1 MGIQRPA
8 VSPPR
13 RTEPPAVSKAEPLQC
28 DERFYARLRQRTAAA
43 GAVIFLIPFL
53 LFYVVM
59 RYATDHYVRRQTFAR
74 LEDGVASNAQLLED
88 VFTLRVA
95 EVQSLSRAMKPYPSA
110 GPSAAAEATCSRF
123 LDGNPWYALALI
135 ADASG
140 EIRAGTASVRG
151 PLELAPA
158 SGASPLHLAPASGAR
173 NIGHLDFF
181 RRAMKGETVL
191 SGPLVLPGRT
201 HPEIVIAT
209 PLPSWPGS
217 PPEVFVAA
225 LRAEKL
231 VDRLLRLG
239 VGETENSFLV
249 TPGGE
254 FITMTRRESSL
265 IGGTAF
271 AGENPLRGGA
281 GTSTHRDYRGLPVLA
296 AYHRLTRGFYMVAQV
311 DEAEVLTQV
320 ERLRGEIL
328 LYVLP
333 FLLLGFVLAALA
345 WRYALNYIQRLMT
358 GLYEA
363 LQLAEQREHERDLAH
378 QQLARRFEEER
389 ELARQKAQFQAQLAE
404 YEKYAALA
412 QLALGAA
419 HEINNPLLGIL
430 SHLEL
435 ELRAAKDAS
444 THEEINQ
451 CIQGAKRIAATLRG
465 LLNYARPGPLSLS
478 QVNLQRMVDDT
489 LAFLHHQPLFR
500 GITMENNV
508 PDGLPAITADA
519 NQFSQV
525 LMNLLL
531 NAAQAMP
538 QGGRITISARYLPG
552 TEPSSSRAVSQ
563 RENIEICVRDNG
575 TGIPPEVLP
584 HIFEPF
590 FTTKRGRGTGLGLSI
605 THAYIRSHGGEIDVQ
620 SPADPEASGG
630 VGTVVRITM
639 PIRQEAHP
647 VLETLEVVG

>member
-1 MGIQRPA
+1 
-8 VSPPR
+8 
-13 RTEPPAVSKAEPLQC
+13 
-28 DERFYARLRQRTAAA
+28 
-43 GAVIFLIPFL
+43 
-53 LFYVVM
+53 
-59 RYATDHYVRRQTFAR
+59 
-74 LEDGVASNAQLLED
+74 
-88 VFTLRVA
+88 
-95 EVQSLSRAMKPYPSA
+95 
-110 GPSAAAEATCSRF
+110 
-123 LDGNPWYALALI
+123 
-135 ADASG
+135 
-140 EIRAGTASVRG
+140 
-151 PLELAPA
+151 
-158 SGASPLHLAPASGAR
+158 
-173 NIGHLDFF
+173 
-181 RRAMKGETVL
+181 
-191 SGPLVLPGRT
+191 
-201 HPEIVIAT
+201 
-209 PLPSWPGS
+209 
-217 PPEVFVAA
+217 
-225 LRAEKL
+225 
-231 VDRLLRLG
+231 
-239 VGETENSFLV
+239 
-249 TPGGE
+249 
-254 FITMTRRESSL
+254 
-265 IGGTAF
+265 
-271 AGENPLRGGA
+271 
-281 GTSTHRDYRGLPVLA
+281 
-296 AYHRLTRGFYMVAQV
+296 V

-363 LQLAEQREHERDLAH
+363 LQLAEQRECERDLAH

-444 THEEINQ
+444 AHEEIEQ

-465 LLNYARPGPLSLS
+465 LLNYARPGPLSLT
-478 QVNLQRMVDDT
+478 QVHLARMVDDT

-508 PDGLPAITADA
+508 PEGLPAITADA

-538 QGGRITISARYLPG
+538 QGGRISISAECMPG
-552 TEPSSSRAVSQ
+552 TEK
-563 RENIEICVRDNG
+563 IEICVHDTG

-605 THAYIRSHGGEIDVQ
+605 THAYIRSHGGEIDV
-620 SPADPEASGG
+620 ASSAGG
-630 VGTVVRITM
+630 GTTVRIRM
-639 PIRQEAHP
+639 PIRQETQP
-647 VLETLEVVG
+647 TLETLEVVG

>member
-1 MGIQRPA
+1 MEIQRL
-8 VSPPR
+8 
-13 RTEPPAVSKAEPLQC
+13 EC

-59 RYATDHYVRRQTFAR
+59 RFATDHYVRRQTFTR
-74 LEDGVASNAQLLED
+74 LEAGVASNAQLLED
-88 VFTLRVA
+88 VFALRVA
-95 EVQSLSRAMKPYPSA
+95 EAQSLARALGPQPLNAQRSA
-110 GPSAAAEATCSRF
+110 GAACARV
-123 LDGNPWYALALI
+123 LNGNPWFGLALI

-140 EIRAGTASVRG
+140 EVRAGTEGVTGNVA
-151 PLELAPA
+151 EQE
-158 SGASPLHLAPASGAR
+158 
-173 NIGHLDFF
+173 FF
-181 RRAMKGETVL
+181 RRALKGETAL
-191 SGPLVLPGRT
+191 AGPVTLPGRAQR
-201 HPEIVIAT
+201 EIVIAT
-209 PLPSWPGS
+209 PLPAWPGVQ
-217 PPEVFVAA
+217 PEIFLVTV
-225 LRAEKL
+225 RSEKL
-231 VDRLLRLG
+231 AGRLLTLG

-254 FITMTRRESSL
+254 FVTPPRRERRFVA
-265 IGGTAF
+265 GNAF
-271 AGENPLRGGA
+271 AEADRRGVPLWGSAGA
-281 GTSTHRDYRGLPVLA
+281 STHRDYRDVRVLA
-296 AYHRLTRGFYMVAQV
+296 AYQQLTRGYYIVAQV
-311 DEAEVLTQV
+311 DEAEVLSQV
-320 ERLRGEIL
+320 EQLRGEIL

-435 ELRAAKDAS
+435 ELRAARDAS
-444 THEEINQ
+444 THEEIEQ

-465 LLNYARPGPLSLS
+465 LLNYARPGPLTLS
-478 QVNLQRMVDDT
+478 QVHLARMVDDT

-500 GITMENNV
+500 GITIENNV
-508 PDGLPAITADA
+508 PANLPAITADA
-519 NQFSQV
+519 TQFSQV

-538 QGGRITISARYLPG
+538 QGGRISISADCVPG
-552 TEPSSSRAVSQ
+552 TER
-563 RENIEICVRDNG
+563 IEICVRDDG

-605 THAYIRSHGGEIDVQ
+605 THAYIRSHGGEIDVE
-620 SPADPEASGG
+620 SPVYPEASPMGAADGPRGG
-630 VGTVVRITM
+630 TLVRIRM
-639 PIRQEAHP
+639 PIRQEASAMGG
-647 VLETLEVVG
+647 LETLEVVG

>member
-1 MGIQRPA
+1 MEIQR
-8 VSPPR
+8 
-13 RTEPPAVSKAEPLQC
+13 LQC
-28 DERFYARLRQRTAAA
+28 DERFYTRLRQRTAAA

-59 RYATDHYVRRQTFAR
+59 RYASDHYVRRQTFTR
-74 LEDGVASNAQLLED
+74 LEAGVASNVQLLED
-88 VFTLRVA
+88 VFALRVA
-95 EVQSLSRAMKPYPSA
+95 ETQSLARAL
-110 GPSAAAEATCSRF
+110 GPQAAAAPPAARAACARV
-123 LDGNPWYALALI
+123 LNGNPWYGLALI

-140 EIRAGTASVRG
+140 EIRAGTEGVRG
-151 PLELAPA
+151 NV
-158 SGASPLHLAPASGAR
+158 S
-173 NIGHLDFF
+173 HLDFF
-181 RRAMKGETVL
+181 RRALKGETIL
-191 SGPLVLPGRT
+191 SGLSAGSGLPGRT
-201 HPEIVIAT
+201 QPEIVIAT
-209 PLPSWPGS
+209 PLPAWPGS
-217 PPEVFVAA
+217 PPEVFLVT
-225 LRAEKL
+225 LRSEKL
-231 VDRLLRLG
+231 AARLIRLG
-239 VGETENSFLV
+239 VGETENSYLV
-249 TPGGE
+249 SPRGE
-254 FITMTRRESSL
+254 FVSPPRRERSFVAGSAFAVEETRR
-265 IGGTAF
+265 GG
-271 AGENPLRGGA
+271 PLHGGA

-296 AYHRLTRGFYMVAQV
+296 AYHQLTRGFYLVAQV

-363 LQLAEQREHERDLAH
+363 VQLAEQREHERDLAH

-389 ELARQKAQFQAQLAE
+389 ELARQKAQFQMQLAE

-435 ELRAAKDAS
+435 ELRAAKDAP
-444 THEEINQ
+444 THDEIEQ

-465 LLNYARPGPLSLS
+465 LLNYARPGPLSLT
-478 QVNLQRMVDDT
+478 QVHLARMVDDT

-508 PDGLPAITADA
+508 PADLPAITADA

-538 QGGRITISARYLPG
+538 QGGQISISADRMPG
-552 TEPSSSRAVSQ
+552 SER
-563 RENIEICVRDNG
+563 IEITVRDTG

-605 THAYIRSHGGEIDVQ
+605 THAYIRSHGGEIDVE
-620 SPADPEASGG
+620 SPAPLPDGTGSADASGRG
-630 VGTVVRITM
+630 GTTVRIRM
-639 PIRQEAHP
+639 PIRQESQP
-647 VLETLEVVG
+647 TLETLEVVG